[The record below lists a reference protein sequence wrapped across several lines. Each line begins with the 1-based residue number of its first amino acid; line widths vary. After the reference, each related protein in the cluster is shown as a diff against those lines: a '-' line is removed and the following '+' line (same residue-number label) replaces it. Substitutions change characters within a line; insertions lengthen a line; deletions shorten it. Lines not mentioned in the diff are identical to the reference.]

1 LQKCVTALGQTWH
14 PDCFFCAQ
22 CGCQFGEDGFHE
34 KDGKPYC
41 KPCYLGMFA
50 LKCKACNMAIT
61 EGYISALNA
70 QWHPQCFVCRVC
82 RTPVSGK
89 SFFKVDDA
97 PVCAGC
103 IDQQDGGDDAED
115 DDDDD
120 DEDDSE

>member
-1 LQKCVTALGQTWH
+1 MHRGSTKGSTVLGR
-14 PDCFFCAQ
+14 
-22 CGCQFGEDGFHE
+22 G
-34 KDGKPYC
+34 
-41 KPCYLGMFA
+41 LV
-50 LKCKACNMAIT
+50 
-61 EGYISALNA
+61 LNA
-70 QWHPQCFVCRVC
+70 RSVVLQVC